1 MLKEESKINWE
12 WIVSLYTVHVLVIT
26 TGLTRIFL
34 VHKQKMSDMWSGDLY
49 NYMF

>member
-1 MLKEESKINWE
+1 MNSE
-12 WIVSLYTVHVLVIT
+12 WIVSLYTVLVIT

-49 NYMF
+49 NYVF